1 MLTKL
6 KTLLLGCSLACIGF
20 SCSNHPVLTNADDVE
35 QPLDSGYI
43 TLDLR
48 SNLHLSRKGGTHDPL
63 RSVRRV
69 TFLFFHETDSKLLL
83 SRTVEPTSD
92 LSFDLKIPKQNYRLA
107 VLVNSGTS
115 YAAIIPEIL
124 LPTTAIQATSQTL
137 LESFAAYETGNI
149 TSESEH
155 SVTMAND
162 QGLIKLLSTQIVDKK
177 SQLSEASRLSV
188 NVEPCLARV
197 LVVGKP
203 TISGG
208 EYTGDVSCYVI
219 DVVPQRIYPLR
230 HLAKLSSGTNEAY
243 GDNSPLADRYASSW
257 AEESIAAG
265 VAYNN
270 VYGYVK
276 ADMFD
281 NPVAAAKMQEKKTDF
296 NLNQAAI
303 YTKESTVNP
312 KNYFTAY
319 VPRVVLRA
327 KYVPHG
333 IPGVKPDEG
342 WIEFQGRKMSLEQF
356 KKYVDN
362 PVSAGM
368 ALADSI
374 KKAKADNSLVY
385 TGGFVSYGIQ
395 FYYKSQNYYAIPI
408 RHFDDEKA
416 PNKDSYGRFGLVRN
430 NEYVLS
436 VKSITGAGSPI
447 VPPVSTTEAIEK
459 EGYLPASIAVNQTTA
474 HEQDVDL

>member
-6 KTLLLGCSLACIGF
+6 KSLLLGCSLACIGF
-20 SCSNHPVLTNADDVE
+20 SCSYHPVLTNGDDME
-35 QPLDSGYI
+35 QLPDSGYI
-43 TLDLR
+43 SLNLR
-48 SNLHLSRKGGTHDPL
+48 SNLHLSRVGGTHDPL
-63 RSVRRV
+63 QSVRRI
-69 TFLFFHETDSKLLL
+69 TFLFFHETESKLLL

-115 YAAIIPEIL
+115 YTTIIPEIL
-124 LPTTAIQATSQTL
+124 SPTTAIHATTEAL
-137 LESFAAYETGNI
+137 LESFVAYESG
-149 TSESEH
+149 SVAPDSKH

-162 QGLIKLLSTQIVDKK
+162 QGLIKLLSNQIVDKK
-177 SQLSEASRLSV
+177 SQLSEVSKLAI

-208 EYTGDVSCYVI
+208 EYTEDLSRYVI

-230 HLAKLSSGTNEAY
+230 HLAKLSSDANEAL
-243 GDNSPLADRYASSW
+243 GDSSPLHDRYASSW

-270 VYGYVK
+270 VYGY
-276 ADMFD
+276 ASTALFE

-296 NLNQAAI
+296 DLNKAAI
-303 YTKESTVNP
+303 YAKESTVAP

-333 IPGVKPDEG
+333 ILGVKPEEG

-356 KKYVDN
+356 KNYVDN
-362 PVSAGM
+362 PASAGT

-374 KKAKADNSLVY
+374 KKAKADHSLIY
-385 TGGFVSYGIQ
+385 TDGFVSHGIQ

-430 NEYVLS
+430 NEYVLT

-447 VPPVSTTEAIEK
+447 VPPISTTEAVEK
-459 EGYLPASIAVNQTTA
+459 DGYLPTSLTVNQTTG
-474 HEQDVDL
+474 HEQDINL